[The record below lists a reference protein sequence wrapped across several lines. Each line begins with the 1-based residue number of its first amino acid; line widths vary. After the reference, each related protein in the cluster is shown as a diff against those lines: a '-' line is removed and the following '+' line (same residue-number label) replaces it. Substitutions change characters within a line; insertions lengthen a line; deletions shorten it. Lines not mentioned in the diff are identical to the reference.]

1 MSEAVIDHKIVS
13 KTSKEFEW
21 KTILFNCDCHT
32 FETVIEQLM
41 KAIGCDS
48 LQAQRLAWVVHSS
61 GSATVF
67 RGKKEDCERVAN
79 VLGRVGL
86 LVKVVN

>member
-1 MSEAVIDHKIVS
+1 MPKAVIENNTDS
-13 KTSKEFEW
+13 KTSKELEW
-21 KTILFNCDCHT
+21 KTILYNCNCHT

-41 KAIGCDS
+41 KATGCDS
-48 LQAQRLAWVVHSS
+48 LTAQRLAWVVHSS

-67 RGKKEDCERVAN
+67 KGKKDDCEQVAN

-86 LVKVVN
+86 LVKVSN